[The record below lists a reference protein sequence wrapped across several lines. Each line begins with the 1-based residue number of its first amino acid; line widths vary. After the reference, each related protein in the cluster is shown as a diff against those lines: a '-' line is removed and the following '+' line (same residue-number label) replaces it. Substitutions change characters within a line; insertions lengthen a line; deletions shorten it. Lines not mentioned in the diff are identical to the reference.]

1 MIGAI
6 VLIMGLLVFKIVK
19 DARLNAVQND
29 ENNRKN
35 SVRNKSNNNENT
47 DIVLNQDR
55 ENNNSR
61 ASIYSIYSSP
71 NFSYYFSHF
80 VPH

>member
-1 MIGAI
+1 
-6 VLIMGLLVFKIVK
+6 MGLLVFKIVK

-61 ASIYSIYSSP
+61 ASIAPEIY
-71 NFSYYFSHF
+71 N
-80 VPH
+80 